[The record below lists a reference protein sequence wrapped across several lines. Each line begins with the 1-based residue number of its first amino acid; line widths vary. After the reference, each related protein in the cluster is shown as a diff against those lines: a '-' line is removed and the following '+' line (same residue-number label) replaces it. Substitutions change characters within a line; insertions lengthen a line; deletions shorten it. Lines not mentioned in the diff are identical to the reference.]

1 MRRRFSALAAVAISS
16 LLIATGCGGG
26 EDGKGSGGGATKV
39 EVFSWWTGPGE
50 ADGLNAMKADFE
62 KKNAS
67 IQFIN
72 AAIAGGSGT
81 QAKAVLASRLQNRQ
95 PPDSFQGHA
104 GAELLD
110 YIKAGQIEPL
120 DSFYDQNGLRQ
131 VYPQQLLD
139 QITYQ
144 GHIYSVPVNIHRSN
158 VLWYSPKVLEEAG
171 ISKPPTTVAEFISD
185 LKTVKDK
192 TKKIP
197 LSLGAQWTADHLLES
212 VLLGDLGADA
222 YGALWKPGAN
232 WNTPQVTKALQDFAT
247 IYGYTNT
254 EAAST
259 DWQGAAKD
267 IVDGK
272 AAFNIMGDWAYGYF
286 VGSAPNGL
294 GKKADVDFRWAASP
308 GTEGTY
314 LWLSDSF
321 TLPRGAPHKAA
332 AEAWLKE
339 ASSKQGQD
347 LFNPKKGSIP
357 ARKDADRSLYT
368 GYLGWAFSQWQTDK
382 LAGSFWHGVV
392 ANNKFHTDID
402 TSVGLFLQNKD
413 AAKLQSAIATAS
425 KNDVQ

>member
-1 MRRRFSALAAVAISS
+1 MRGRLAAVAFVAISS
-16 LLIATGCGGG
+16 LLVATGCGGG
-26 EDGKGSGGGATKV
+26 DNKGSAGGGPTKV

-62 KKNAS
+62 KKNAN
-67 IQFIN
+67 IKFIN

-110 YIKAGQIEPL
+110 YIKAGQIQPL

-131 VYPQQLLD
+131 VYPQQLID

-158 VLWYSPKVLEEAG
+158 VLWYSPKVLDEAG
-171 ISKPPTTVAEFISD
+171 ISKPPATVAEFITD
-185 LKTVKDK
+185 LKKVKDK
-192 TKKIP
+192 TDKIP

-212 VLLGDLGADA
+212 VLLGDLGADG
-222 YGALWKPGAN
+222 YNALWKPGAN

-294 GKKADVDFRWAASP
+294 GKKADTDFKWAASP
-308 GTEGTY
+308 GTDGTY

-321 TLPRGAPHKAA
+321 TLPVGAPHKAA

-339 ASSKQGQD
+339 ASSKEGQD

-357 ARKDADRSLYT
+357 ARKDADKSLYT
-368 GYLGWAFSQWQTDK
+368 GYLAWAFDQWQSDK

-402 TSVGLFLQNKD
+402 TAVGLFLQNKN